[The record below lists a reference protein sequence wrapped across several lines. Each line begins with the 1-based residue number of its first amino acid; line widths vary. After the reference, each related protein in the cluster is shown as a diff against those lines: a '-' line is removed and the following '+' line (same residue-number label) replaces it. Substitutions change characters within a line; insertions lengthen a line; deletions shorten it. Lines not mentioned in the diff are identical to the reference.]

1 MAAVPDMSHLTPE
14 ERSTIEEV
22 IIRQKQEE
30 EKENEIMRRKQDEV
44 KILEERIRACSEKHK
59 KAGVELHATCHI
71 CLKTKFADGVGHICN
86 YCSIRCCARC
96 GGKVTLRSTK
106 VIWVCIL
113 CRKKQELLSKTG
125 QWITKTG
132 LAAGDNAMVRR
143 MQDMQVGGPPGLV
156 DQTQDKRP
164 KLERAHSAAEKENLP
179 LLLSSG
185 SLLRRQYSQQEQG
198 PGRRLP
204 TSDSGVDMSVSPHSR
219 SLPTPHVAPSHQAQQ
234 PPRHPDAYAEDDP
247 NLYRGEIDGLMKQQN
262 YQQRQRPIYPDQNTD
277 LAMTY
282 QPMVEAGPPRS
293 AVHPPQQHSVHQT
306 QSAHTPQSVGQGGG
320 LQPQRSFSSSEEER
334 STPECASDEPDE
346 SEKGKGYYH
355 HTGGPISMSGG
366 GRRHNGPHNGH
377 YNMAAMTIEYNGHHP
392 PREPRKE
399 ENTLVRRSFRR
410 SGDEWRADSRRFTER
425 RGKKTVRFDG
435 GTNVGGPQEDWS
447 WEADR
452 QGSQDS
458 ATKDSGI
465 DTSSTFTS
473 SEDSNRGDLPKH
485 PWQVSRDGQKIIGHM
500 VLRKQSGSGSSSS
513 ILGLKVVGG
522 KLLEDGS
529 MGAVIEKVKKGSTA
543 DIEGQLRPGD
553 EVIKW
558 NGRSLQGKSFGEV
571 YDIIAES
578 RQDPQ
583 VELVVSRNISSTAG
597 PMATGGPMTGGPM
610 AVRKTAQ
617 TQWRQKHPETISGPQ
632 HHKELYDA
640 RREKPSVLV
649 TSPGSPDFHAR
660 GHARHLRH
668 ASSNANVGGN
678 LQVKLSFDPVA
689 LRLIVTLIC
698 AAGLTPRSNG
708 QPRNPY
714 AKIFLL
720 PDKSEKS
727 KRRTKTLA
735 NTNDPKW
742 NQTFVYEGIRRVS
755 ELRKRALEI
764 TVWDYGKYDT
774 NDFLGEV
781 VLELGA
787 ARFDEEAEWH
797 PLTGHSEHRHIG
809 YYQEPDDMVITPVD
823 CHLSPPSTT
832 SRLSDSDT
840 SECDITDCDGSR
852 EQRRTADGASISS
865 IGSSSRFH
873 NMPSNYKRHYSSPPP
888 ERELCMD
895 GEHRSRRDMSP
906 QGRKRALI
914 RDQPASISGYQT
926 YRKDDIH
933 RGMMSHRS
941 HSAAPMDS
949 PSLRY
954 RGRSQSPTGHRS
966 LSPPEHRSI
975 PYSHGFV
982 PPRFSSRSATA
993 TPTGS
998 PKKRQLPLIPSAL
1011 KERAAQDLEERARF
1025 MRHRS
1030 RQVHTYR
1037 STGMGGWERHYSGLS
1052 DSDLLS
1058 IDHDPLS
1065 LPHSHAYRMHRPR
1078 RGHLSPDKDVL
1089 GDLGDSDMES
1099 VASVTSSAFS
1109 TQSERPRG
1117 SRGLIKMR
1125 TPFTRSQTVDENM
1138 LRYYSPETSEY
1149 SVSEGY
1155 MLKPEELTG
1164 SSKKRIPEIYVED
1177 CLQVDFNDRLIEK
1190 FRDRYSS
1197 PYQLEAGTRRRSRS
1211 WQDRGGRGAKSRHHL
1226 FSRGLH
1232 DVTDDLGIRNLDVSL
1247 RPRRSFLFS
1256 KARSFDY
1263 DVLHDTYADRYAG
1276 FGLGAGMLSRRAKS
1290 FEYDTISSNIFSD
1303 DSLRTARR
1311 KLKKNL
1317 AINDA
1322 GYGDKIPALGD
1333 QSKSYFDSNGDEKMP
1348 KILLDREKNYDY
1360 MLKQDHK
1367 PFYGYDSE
1375 FSCGETEIYM
1385 PRFDKQGLETTGGTV
1400 SVIKPY
1406 RPYELSEENSF
1417 SSDDQTI
1424 GFVEDPLLLGR
1435 EDPTKRKYREST
1447 GFQIDHDPSTFARDV
1462 SEKRSKGLDTDN
1474 EHIYCSID
1482 EASVDKYRGRDRSRK
1497 KIPRSS
1503 TRGIVPDFERYEGER
1518 RRRTAT
1524 IEASSRGRAKSSES
1538 YLENGGYDG
1547 YVEWDVEGYDDE
1559 GFVDRG
1565 NTDDYEQQQQE
1576 QQQQQQQ
1583 QQQRRRRRRRRM
1595 YEDYEDENV
1604 AIEMYEDDYY
1614 GGREERGDGGRGRR
1628 KRRQYAVTDGEYAT
1642 DGDYRDYR
1650 SAEEYDYEA
1659 HSGPEYGRAD
1669 AAYQENTFPR
1679 RRRRRSRREG
1689 REASSTG
1696 IYENLEA
1703 AAYRRR
1709 DEGTLLAVPTF
1720 SESKRMMLQRA
1731 ESTPILRSDEELSSS
1746 ERAERARRLLHR
1758 RKRNASCPEAREL
1771 RYYDPPRRKGGEEEE
1786 EEERRT
1792 NFILDSDED
1801 FGSMET
1807 VVCADCFRERSGG
1820 GGGAMV
1826 RGEGIGPVYKDVEQV
1841 TPRDGYSMESRYDYE
1856 NVVESRGEH
1865 YAGSYGE
1872 APPPPS
1878 RAGRGGVSEY
1888 RVRRKTS
1895 CPECREL
1902 AMSGYYELGRSG
1914 WLARKV
1920 EERRPSIESRH
1931 RYYRRR
1937 NSSCPEA
1944 RDLEL
1949 LEKREE
1955 QERHAQQAQRHPSQ
1969 QQAQQQGSKRNVAIS
1984 DTLEYYEYSMES
1996 ESQCSENCGFGPC
2009 DPRRPRN
2016 RAPHPGN
2023 ANSSLFDSQTAT
2035 SDTAKNYHPRAV
2047 DHHETSR
2054 NTKSSPRD
2062 NYDDSTV
2069 ATPSSSSSIRRHSR
2083 KKTVADDASTAAVN
2097 RQRDDGRDRRSS
2109 SMPESSEYTGQSGS
2123 YEKPSRSQPPDS
2135 EHDDRKRG
2143 QFTRSLSNTDA
2154 PQDEKVDGSLS
2165 DTAIGLNVED
2175 SSRRGRKSSPGS
2187 KSGSGSSSG
2196 GGSAVQ
2202 YQSGLGK
2209 KSNSTSQLSAT
2220 DSERLAHRGT
2230 RSFAGFLVWD
2240 HPYHRISKLN
2250 PTTQVDEVFLFLREC
2265 SVGGVFVGSGVAEAR
2280 AGLSSRKRNS
2290 TPSSIQRSEEIV
2302 PYQRFESGK
2311 QSGSVASDTAGSL
2324 NSISSSEGSSWSPSL
2339 RMSGETGQLRDFIED
2354 LGPGQVVGRQALGA
2368 RCLGEIQLSLSQ
2380 KKGFLEVE
2388 VIRAKDLKPKQG
2400 TKAIPASYVK
2410 VYLVNGKKCIAKAKT
2425 TAARKTL
2432 DPFYQQS
2439 LAFRENCRGCILQVT
2454 VWGDYGR
2461 LEGKKVFMGIAQIVL
2476 DELNLNEMV
2485 FGWYK
2490 LFGNISLVSGP
2501 PSLALSRRSSATSLE
2516 SFKI

>member
-1 MAAVPDMSHLTPE
+1 MKNGLKRNRLTCVIAEALKLYMKNIVCRPTVKNVLIPGVISPMPLPPRRNRRRHRLRVP
-14 ERSTIEEV
+14 
-22 IIRQKQEE
+22 
-30 EKENEIMRRKQDEV
+30 
-44 KILEERIRACSEKHK
+44 CSECHCPNNNPTKPRSNNPSKH
-59 KAGVELHATCHI
+59 
-71 CLKTKFADGVGHICN
+71 N
-86 YCSIRCCARC
+86 
-96 GGKVTLRSTK
+96 
-106 VIWVCIL
+106 
-113 CRKKQELLSKTG
+113 
-125 QWITKTG
+125 
-132 LAAGDNAMVRR
+132 
-143 MQDMQVGGPPGLV
+143 
-156 DQTQDKRP
+156 
-164 KLERAHSAAEKENLP
+164 
-179 LLLSSG
+179 
-185 SLLRRQYSQQEQG
+185 
-198 PGRRLP
+198 
-204 TSDSGVDMSVSPHSR
+204 
-219 SLPTPHVAPSHQAQQ
+219 PTPHPLVRSKSAVVRS
-234 PPRHPDAYAEDDP
+234 
-247 NLYRGEIDGLMKQQN
+247 LYR
-262 YQQRQRPIYPDQNTD
+262 
-277 LAMTY
+277 
-282 QPMVEAGPPRS
+282 
-293 AVHPPQQHSVHQT
+293 
-306 QSAHTPQSVGQGGG
+306 
-320 LQPQRSFSSSEEER
+320 
-334 STPECASDEPDE
+334 
-346 SEKGKGYYH
+346 
-355 HTGGPISMSGG
+355 
-366 GRRHNGPHNGH
+366 
-377 YNMAAMTIEYNGHHP
+377 
-392 PREPRKE
+392 
-399 ENTLVRRSFRR
+399 
-410 SGDEWRADSRRFTER
+410 
-425 RGKKTVRFDG
+425 
-435 GTNVGGPQEDWS
+435 
-447 WEADR
+447 
-452 QGSQDS
+452 
-458 ATKDSGI
+458 
-465 DTSSTFTS
+465 
-473 SEDSNRGDLPKH
+473 
-485 PWQVSRDGQKIIGHM
+485 
-500 VLRKQSGSGSSSS
+500 
-513 ILGLKVVGG
+513 
-522 KLLEDGS
+522 
-529 MGAVIEKVKKGSTA
+529 
-543 DIEGQLRPGD
+543 
-553 EVIKW
+553 
-558 NGRSLQGKSFGEV
+558 
-571 YDIIAES
+571 
-578 RQDPQ
+578 
-583 VELVVSRNISSTAG
+583 
-597 PMATGGPMTGGPM
+597 
-610 AVRKTAQ
+610 
-617 TQWRQKHPETISGPQ
+617 
-632 HHKELYDA
+632 
-640 RREKPSVLV
+640 
-649 TSPGSPDFHAR
+649 
-660 GHARHLRH
+660 
-668 ASSNANVGGN
+668 
-678 LQVKLSFDPVA
+678 
-689 LRLIVTLIC
+689 
-698 AAGLTPRSNG
+698 
-708 QPRNPY
+708 
-714 AKIFLL
+714 
-720 PDKSEKS
+720 
-727 KRRTKTLA
+727 
-735 NTNDPKW
+735 
-742 NQTFVYEGIRRVS
+742 
-755 ELRKRALEI
+755 
-764 TVWDYGKYDT
+764 
-774 NDFLGEV
+774 
-781 VLELGA
+781 
-787 ARFDEEAEWH
+787 
-797 PLTGHSEHRHIG
+797 
-809 YYQEPDDMVITPVD
+809 
-823 CHLSPPSTT
+823 
-832 SRLSDSDT
+832 
-840 SECDITDCDGSR
+840 
-852 EQRRTADGASISS
+852 
-865 IGSSSRFH
+865 
-873 NMPSNYKRHYSSPPP
+873 
-888 ERELCMD
+888 
-895 GEHRSRRDMSP
+895 
-906 QGRKRALI
+906 
-914 RDQPASISGYQT
+914 
-926 YRKDDIH
+926 
-933 RGMMSHRS
+933 
-941 HSAAPMDS
+941 
-949 PSLRY
+949 
-954 RGRSQSPTGHRS
+954 
-966 LSPPEHRSI
+966 
-975 PYSHGFV
+975 
-982 PPRFSSRSATA
+982 
-993 TPTGS
+993 
-998 PKKRQLPLIPSAL
+998 
-1011 KERAAQDLEERARF
+1011 
-1025 MRHRS
+1025 
-1030 RQVHTYR
+1030 
-1037 STGMGGWERHYSGLS
+1037 
-1052 DSDLLS
+1052 
-1058 IDHDPLS
+1058 
-1065 LPHSHAYRMHRPR
+1065 
-1078 RGHLSPDKDVL
+1078 
-1089 GDLGDSDMES
+1089 
-1099 VASVTSSAFS
+1099 
-1109 TQSERPRG
+1109 
-1117 SRGLIKMR
+1117 KMR

-1400 SVIKPY
+1400 PVIKPY

-1424 GFVEDPLLLGR
+1424 GFVGDPLLLGR

-1518 RRRTAT
+1518 RQRRTAT

-1576 QQQQQQQ
+1576 QQQQQQ

-1878 RAGRGGVSEY
+1878 RAGREGVSEY

-2069 ATPSSSSSIRRHSR
+2069 ATPSPSSSIRRHSR

-2154 PQDEKVDGSLS
+2154 PQDEKV
-2165 DTAIGLNVED
+2165 
-2175 SSRRGRKSSPGS
+2175 
-2187 KSGSGSSSG
+2187 
-2196 GGSAVQ
+2196 
-2202 YQSGLGK
+2202 
-2209 KSNSTSQLSAT
+2209 
-2220 DSERLAHRGT
+2220 
-2230 RSFAGFLVWD
+2230 
-2240 HPYHRISKLN
+2240 
-2250 PTTQVDEVFLFLREC
+2250 
-2265 SVGGVFVGSGVAEAR
+2265 
-2280 AGLSSRKRNS
+2280 
-2290 TPSSIQRSEEIV
+2290 
-2302 PYQRFESGK
+2302 
-2311 QSGSVASDTAGSL
+2311 
-2324 NSISSSEGSSWSPSL
+2324 
-2339 RMSGETGQLRDFIED
+2339 GE
-2354 LGPGQVVGRQALGA
+2354 
-2368 RCLGEIQLSLSQ
+2368 
-2380 KKGFLEVE
+2380 
-2388 VIRAKDLKPKQG
+2388 
-2400 TKAIPASYVK
+2400 
-2410 VYLVNGKKCIAKAKT
+2410 
-2425 TAARKTL
+2425 
-2432 DPFYQQS
+2432 
-2439 LAFRENCRGCILQVT
+2439 
-2454 VWGDYGR
+2454 
-2461 LEGKKVFMGIAQIVL
+2461 
-2476 DELNLNEMV
+2476 
-2485 FGWYK
+2485 
-2490 LFGNISLVSGP
+2490 
-2501 PSLALSRRSSATSLE
+2501 
-2516 SFKI
+2516 

>member
-96 GGKVTLRSTK
+96 GGKVTLRSNK

-125 QWITKTG
+125 QWITKGG
-132 LAAGDNAMVRR
+132 LSAGDNAMLRR
-143 MQDMQVGGPPGLV
+143 MQEMQ
-156 DQTQDKRP
+156 
-164 KLERAHSAAEKENLP
+164 
-179 LLLSSG
+179 
-185 SLLRRQYSQQEQG
+185 
-198 PGRRLP
+198 
-204 TSDSGVDMSVSPHSR
+204 
-219 SLPTPHVAPSHQAQQ
+219 
-234 PPRHPDAYAEDDP
+234 
-247 NLYRGEIDGLMKQQN
+247 
-262 YQQRQRPIYPDQNTD
+262 DQNTD

-282 QPMVEAGPPRS
+282 GQPTVEAGPPRS

-306 QSAHTPQSVGQGGG
+306 QSAHPQQPVGGQGG

-377 YNMAAMTIEYNGHHP
+377 HNMTAMTIEYNGHHP

-399 ENTLVRRSFRR
+399 ESTLVRRSFRR
-410 SGDEWRADSRRFTER
+410 SGDEWRSDSRRFTER

-485 PWQVSRDGQKIIGHM
+485 PLSWQTSRDGQKIIGHM
-500 VLRKQSGSGSSSS
+500 VLRKQPGSGSSSS

-558 NGRSLQGKSFGEV
+558 NGRSLQGRSFREV
-571 YDIIAES
+571 YDVIAES
-578 RQDPQ
+578 RQEPQ
-583 VELVVSRNISSTAG
+583 VELVVSRNLSSTSGPATMPAG
-597 PMATGGPMTGGPM
+597 PTAAAPMPP
-610 AVRKTAQ
+610 RKIAAQ
-617 TQWRQKHPETISGPQ
+617 IQWRQKHPETISGPQ
-632 HHKELYDA
+632 QPHHKGLKKCILWELYDA

-649 TSPGSPDFHAR
+649 TSPGSPDLHAQGR
-660 GHARHLRH
+660 ARHLRH
-668 ASSNANVGGN
+668 ATSGNANVGGN
-678 LQVKLSFDPVA
+678 LQVKLSFDPAA

-742 NQTFVYEGIRRVS
+742 NQTFIYDGIRWS

-774 NDFLGEV
+774 NDFLGET
-781 VLELGA
+781 VLELA
-787 ARFDEEAEWH
+787 TARLDEEPEWH
-797 PLTGHSEHRHIG
+797 PLTGHGEHRHIG
-809 YYQEPDDMVITPVD
+809 YYQEPDDTVITPVD

-840 SECDITDCDGSR
+840 SECDITDCDVSR

-865 IGSSSRFH
+865 IGSSS
-873 NMPSNYKRHYSSPPP
+873 SHYSSPPP
-888 ERELCMD
+888 ERELCVD

-906 QGRKRALI
+906 QGRKRALMI

-966 LSPPEHRSI
+966 LSPPEHRSM
-975 PYSHGFV
+975 PYSHGYV

-998 PKKRQLPLIPSAL
+998 PKKRQLPLIPAAL

-1025 MRHRS
+1025 IRHRN
-1030 RQVHTYR
+1030 RQVHTTYR
-1037 STGMGGWERHYSGLS
+1037 STGIGGWERHYSGLS

-1065 LPHSHAYRMHRPR
+1065 LPHSHAYRMPRPR

-1099 VASVTSSAFS
+1099 IASVTSSAFS

-1117 SRGLIKMR
+1117 SRGLI
-1125 TPFTRSQTVDENM
+1125 
-1138 LRYYSPETSEY
+1138 EY
-1149 SVSEGY
+1149 
-1155 MLKPEELTG
+1155 
-1164 SSKKRIPEIYVED
+1164 
-1177 CLQVDFNDRLIEK
+1177 
-1190 FRDRYSS
+1190 
-1197 PYQLEAGTRRRSRS
+1197 
-1211 WQDRGGRGAKSRHHL
+1211 
-1226 FSRGLH
+1226 
-1232 DVTDDLGIRNLDVSL
+1232 
-1247 RPRRSFLFS
+1247 
-1256 KARSFDY
+1256 
-1263 DVLHDTYADRYAG
+1263 
-1276 FGLGAGMLSRRAKS
+1276 
-1290 FEYDTISSNIFSD
+1290 
-1303 DSLRTARR
+1303 
-1311 KLKKNL
+1311 
-1317 AINDA
+1317 
-1322 GYGDKIPALGD
+1322 
-1333 QSKSYFDSNGDEKMP
+1333 
-1348 KILLDREKNYDY
+1348 
-1360 MLKQDHK
+1360 
-1367 PFYGYDSE
+1367 
-1375 FSCGETEIYM
+1375 
-1385 PRFDKQGLETTGGTV
+1385 
-1400 SVIKPY
+1400 
-1406 RPYELSEENSF
+1406 NS
-1417 SSDDQTI
+1417 
-1424 GFVEDPLLLGR
+1424 
-1435 EDPTKRKYREST
+1435 
-1447 GFQIDHDPSTFARDV
+1447 
-1462 SEKRSKGLDTDN
+1462 
-1474 EHIYCSID
+1474 
-1482 EASVDKYRGRDRSRK
+1482 
-1497 KIPRSS
+1497 
-1503 TRGIVPDFERYEGER
+1503 
-1518 RRRTAT
+1518 
-1524 IEASSRGRAKSSES
+1524 
-1538 YLENGGYDG
+1538 
-1547 YVEWDVEGYDDE
+1547 
-1559 GFVDRG
+1559 
-1565 NTDDYEQQQQE
+1565 
-1576 QQQQQQQ
+1576 
-1583 QQQRRRRRRRRM
+1583 
-1595 YEDYEDENV
+1595 
-1604 AIEMYEDDYY
+1604 
-1614 GGREERGDGGRGRR
+1614 
-1628 KRRQYAVTDGEYAT
+1628 
-1642 DGDYRDYR
+1642 
-1650 SAEEYDYEA
+1650 
-1659 HSGPEYGRAD
+1659 
-1669 AAYQENTFPR
+1669 
-1679 RRRRRSRREG
+1679 
-1689 REASSTG
+1689 
-1696 IYENLEA
+1696 
-1703 AAYRRR
+1703 
-1709 DEGTLLAVPTF
+1709 
-1720 SESKRMMLQRA
+1720 
-1731 ESTPILRSDEELSSS
+1731 
-1746 ERAERARRLLHR
+1746 
-1758 RKRNASCPEAREL
+1758 
-1771 RYYDPPRRKGGEEEE
+1771 
-1786 EEERRT
+1786 
-1792 NFILDSDED
+1792 
-1801 FGSMET
+1801 
-1807 VVCADCFRERSGG
+1807 
-1820 GGGAMV
+1820 
-1826 RGEGIGPVYKDVEQV
+1826 
-1841 TPRDGYSMESRYDYE
+1841 
-1856 NVVESRGEH
+1856 
-1865 YAGSYGE
+1865 
-1872 APPPPS
+1872 
-1878 RAGRGGVSEY
+1878 
-1888 RVRRKTS
+1888 
-1895 CPECREL
+1895 
-1902 AMSGYYELGRSG
+1902 
-1914 WLARKV
+1914 
-1920 EERRPSIESRH
+1920 
-1931 RYYRRR
+1931 
-1937 NSSCPEA
+1937 
-1944 RDLEL
+1944 
-1949 LEKREE
+1949 
-1955 QERHAQQAQRHPSQ
+1955 
-1969 QQAQQQGSKRNVAIS
+1969 
-1984 DTLEYYEYSMES
+1984 
-1996 ESQCSENCGFGPC
+1996 
-2009 DPRRPRN
+2009 
-2016 RAPHPGN
+2016 
-2023 ANSSLFDSQTAT
+2023 
-2035 SDTAKNYHPRAV
+2035 
-2047 DHHETSR
+2047 
-2054 NTKSSPRD
+2054 
-2062 NYDDSTV
+2062 
-2069 ATPSSSSSIRRHSR
+2069 
-2083 KKTVADDASTAAVN
+2083 
-2097 RQRDDGRDRRSS
+2097 
-2109 SMPESSEYTGQSGS
+2109 QSGS
-2123 YEKPSRSQPPDS
+2123 YEKPSRSQPGDN
-2135 EHDDRKRG
+2135 EHDDHKRG

-2220 DSERLAHRGT
+2220 G
-2230 RSFAGFLVWD
+2230 
-2240 HPYHRISKLN
+2240 
-2250 PTTQVDEVFLFLREC
+2250 
-2265 SVGGVFVGSGVAEAR
+2265 
-2280 AGLSSRKRNS
+2280 RKRRLGFGKKDK
-2290 TPSSIQRSEEIV
+2290 SSFTVHRSEEV
-2302 PYQRFESGK
+2302 LPE
-2311 QSGSVASDTAGSL
+2311 DTASGRSGRQP
-2324 NSISSSEGSSWSPSL
+2324 SSASSDGEGSGDGDSWSPSL
-2339 RMSGETGQLRDFIED
+2339 RMTGETGQLRDFIED

-2368 RCLGEIQLSLSQ
+2368 RCLGEIQLSLTQ
-2380 KKGFLEVE
+2380 KKGYLEVE

-2425 TAARKTL
+2425 MAARKTL

-2490 LFGNISLVSGP
+2490 LFGNISL
-2501 PSLALSRRSSATSLE
+2501 
-2516 SFKI
+2516 

>member
-22 IIRQKQEE
+22 MIRQKQEE

-96 GGKVTLRSTK
+96 GGKVTLRSNK

-125 QWITKTG
+125 QWMTKTG
-132 LAAGDNAMVRR
+132 LATGDNAMLRR

-179 LLLSSG
+179 LLLRSG

-198 PGRRLP
+198 PGRRLS
-204 TSDSGVDMSVSPHSR
+204 TSDSGVDMSVSPHAR
-219 SLPTPHVAPSHQAQQ
+219 SLPTPHVAPSHQIQQ
-234 PPRHPDAYAEDDP
+234 APRHPDAYAEDDP
-247 NLYRGEIDGLMKQQN
+247 SLYRGEIDGLMKQLN
-262 YQQRQRPIYPDQNTD
+262 YQRQRPIYSDQNTD

-282 QPMVEAGPPRS
+282 GQPTVEAGPPRS

-306 QSAHTPQSVGQGGG
+306 QSAHPPQPVGGQGG

-355 HTGGPISMSGG
+355 HTGGPMSMSGS

-377 YNMAAMTIEYNGHHP
+377 HNTSAMTIEYNGHHP

-399 ENTLVRRSFRR
+399 ESTLVRRSFRR

-485 PWQVSRDGQKIIGHM
+485 PLSWQMSRDGQKIIGHM
-500 VLRKQSGSGSSSS
+500 VLRKQHGSGSSSS

-529 MGAVIEKVKKGSTA
+529 MGAVIEKVKEGSTA

-558 NGRSLQGKSFGEV
+558 NGRSLQGKSFQEV

-578 RQDPQ
+578 RQEPQ
-583 VELVVSRNISSTAG
+583 VELIVSRNLSTASG
-597 PMATGGPMTGGPM
+597 PVTMPAGPTPTTPM
-610 AVRKTAQ
+610 STRRTVAQ
-617 TQWRQKHPETISGPQ
+617 TQWRQKHPESMSGPQ
-632 HHKELYDA
+632 QPHHKDYMIFRIPGLKKCILWELYDA

-649 TSPGSPDFHAR
+649 TSPGSPDLHAQGR
-660 GHARHLRH
+660 ARHLRH
-668 ASSNANVGGN
+668 PSGNANVGGN
-678 LQVKLSFDPVA
+678 LQLKLSFDPMA

-735 NTNDPKW
+735 NTNDPRW
-742 NQTFVYEGIRRVS
+742 NQTFVYEGIRGP

-774 NDFLGEV
+774 NDFLGEA
-781 VLELGA
+781 VLELA
-787 ARFDEEAEWH
+787 TARLDEEPEWL
-797 PLTGHSEHRHIG
+797 PLIGHGEHRYIG
-809 YYQEPDDMVITPVD
+809 FYQEPDDMVITPVD

-840 SECDITDCDGSR
+840 SECDITDCDVSR

-888 ERELCMD
+888 ERELCLD

-906 QGRKRALI
+906 QGRKRAALMI
-914 RDQPASISGYQT
+914 RDQPASISGYQP
-926 YRKDDIH
+926 YRKEDIH

-966 LSPPEHRSI
+966 LSPPEHRSM
-975 PYSHGFV
+975 PYSHGYV
-982 PPRFSSRSATA
+982 PPRFGSRSATA

-998 PKKRQLPLIPSAL
+998 PKKRQLPLIPAAL
-1011 KERAAQDLEERARF
+1011 KERAAQDLEDRARF

-1030 RQVHTYR
+1030 KQVHTTYR
-1037 STGMGGWERHYSGLS
+1037 GTGIGWERHYSGLS
-1052 DSDLLS
+1052 DSDLPS

-1065 LPHSHAYRMHRPR
+1065 LPHSHGYRMHRPR

-1089 GDLGDSDMES
+1089 GDLGDSDIES
-1099 VASVTSSAFS
+1099 IASVTSSAFS

-1117 SRGLIKMR
+1117 SRGLIPTVKNVLIPGVISPMPLPPRRNRRRHRLRVPCSECHCPNNNPTKPRSNNPSKHNPTPHPLVRSKSAVVRSLYRKMR

-1164 SSKKRIPEIYVED
+1164 SSKNRIPEIYVED

-1197 PYQLEAGTRRRSRS
+1197 PYLLDTGMRRRSRS
-1211 WQDRGGRGAKSRHHL
+1211 WQERATARSTKPRQHHHL

-1232 DVTDDLGIRNLDVSL
+1232 DLTDDLGIRNLDISI

-1263 DVLHDTYADRYAG
+1263 DVLHDTYADRYS
-1276 FGLGAGMLSRRAKS
+1276 FGLGAGLLSRRAKS
-1290 FEYDTISSNIFSD
+1290 FEYDNISSNIFSD

-1311 KLKKNL
+1311 KLKRNL

-1333 QSKSYFDSNGDEKMP
+1333 QSKSYFDSNGDDKVP
-1348 KILLDREKNYDY
+1348 KSVLNRDKNYDY
-1360 MLKQDHK
+1360 LLKQDHK

-1385 PRFDKQGLETTGGTV
+1385 PRQNIDPNLARKTYRSHELTGE
-1400 SVIKPY
+1400 Y
-1406 RPYELSEENSF
+1406 SF
-1417 SSDDQTI
+1417 SSDDQI
-1424 GFVEDPLLLGR
+1424 GLRNVLGR
-1435 EDPTKRKYREST
+1435 EDPAKRKYMDSSFHE
-1447 GFQIDHDPSTFARDV
+1447 HDSAFGRDM
-1462 SEKRSKGLDTDN
+1462 SEKRTKNLDSDICDSTND
-1474 EHIYCSID
+1474 HIYCSID
-1482 EASVDKYRGRDRSRK
+1482 EALASADGYGRERDLTCSP
-1497 KIPRSS
+1497 IHA
-1503 TRGIVPDFERYEGER
+1503 DMERYDNQR
-1518 RRRTAT
+1518 PSSRSRRRT
-1524 IEASSRGRAKSSES
+1524 KSNES
-1538 YLENGGYDG
+1538 YLENGYDG
-1547 YVEWDVEGYDDE
+1547 YDWDVDYDE

-1565 NTDDYEQQQQE
+1565 KMEDYD
-1576 QQQQQQQ
+1576 
-1583 QQQRRRRRRRRM
+1583 QRL
-1595 YEDYEDENV
+1595 YDYEDENLQ
-1604 AIEMYEDDYY
+1604 ASRTDAPMYEDEYY
-1614 GGREERGDGGRGRR
+1614 DRREDTRGSGR
-1628 KRRQYAVTDGEYAT
+1628 KRRTSRYADEYF
-1642 DGDYRDYR
+1642 DDYRDYR
-1650 SAEEYDYEA
+1650 SAEEYDYQA
-1659 HSGPEYGRAD
+1659 HSGPVYRD
-1669 AAYQENTFPR
+1669 YQDNTVPR
-1679 RRRRRSRREG
+1679 RRRRRSRRES
-1689 REASSTG
+1689 RETSIG
-1696 IYENLEA
+1696 VYENLQP
-1703 AAYRRR
+1703 YR
-1709 DEGTLLAVPTF
+1709 DTVCSGKDSLTVPSFT
-1720 SESKRMMLQRA
+1720 ESKRMMLQRA
-1731 ESTPILRSDEELSSS
+1731 ESSPVLRSDEELSSA
-1746 ERAERARRLLHR
+1746 ERAERARRLYR
-1758 RKRNASCPEAREL
+1758 RRRNSSCPEAREI
-1771 RYYDPPRRKGGEEEE
+1771 RYYDTPRRKD
-1786 EEERRT
+1786 EERST
-1792 NFILDSDED
+1792 NFILDSDEE

-1807 VVCADCFRERSGG
+1807 VVCADCFRQKGDTGMVSDGRAGGYYDEGRERDSCY
-1820 GGGAMV
+1820 V
-1826 RGEGIGPVYKDVEQV
+1826 D
-1841 TPRDGYSMESRYDYE
+1841 SRYDYE
-1856 NVVESRGEH
+1856 DTRTRDYPETCELARSGSLRSQYRG
-1865 YAGSYGE
+1865 
-1872 APPPPS
+1872 
-1878 RAGRGGVSEY
+1878 
-1888 RVRRKTS
+1888 RRKSS

-1902 AMSGYYELGRSG
+1902 AMSSELGRSG
-1914 WLARKV
+1914 SISRKT
-1920 EERRPSIESRH
+1920 EDRRPSIESRH
-1931 RYYRRR
+1931 TRYRRR

-1949 LEKREE
+1949 LEKR
-1955 QERHAQQAQRHPSQ
+1955 QQQQRSQ
-1969 QQAQQQGSKRNVAIS
+1969 QQAQQQPSQQQQQGSKRNVAIS

-2047 DHHETSR
+2047 DHHDTSR
-2054 NTKSSPRD
+2054 NTKTSTRD
-2062 NYDDSTV
+2062 NLDESNTV
-2069 ATPSSSSSIRRHSR
+2069 APSSTPLTSSIRRRSR
-2083 KKTVADDASTAAVN
+2083 KKSAHDTAAE
-2097 RQRDDGRDRRSS
+2097 QRDDDPRDRRSS
-2109 SMPESSEYTGQSGS
+2109 SMPESSEYSGQSSS
-2123 YEKPSRSQPPDS
+2123 YEKTSRSQAADN
-2135 EHDDRKRG
+2135 EHDEHAKRG

-2220 DSERLAHRGT
+2220 ECGI
-2230 RSFAGFLVWD
+2230 GGIFL
-2240 HPYHRISKLN
+2240 
-2250 PTTQVDEVFLFLREC
+2250 
-2265 SVGGVFVGSGVAEAR
+2265 GSGSSEAR
-2280 AGLSSRKRNS
+2280 VGLSSRKRNS

-2339 RMSGETGQLRDFIED
+2339 RMTGETGQLRDFIED

-2368 RCLGEIQLSLSQ
+2368 RCLGGIQLSLTQ
-2380 KKGFLEVE
+2380 KKGYLEVE

-2400 TKAIPASYVK
+2400 SKAIPASYVK

-2425 TAARKTL
+2425 DAARKTL

-2439 LAFRENCRGCILQVT
+2439 LSFRENCRGCILQVT

-2490 LFGNISLVSGP
+2490 LFGNISL
-2501 PSLALSRRSSATSLE
+2501 
-2516 SFKI
+2516 

>member
-632 HHKELYDA
+632 HHKDYMIFRIPGLKKCILWELYDA

-2220 DSERLAHRGT
+2220 GGT
-2230 RSFAGFLVWD
+2230 CVG
-2240 HPYHRISKLN
+2240 
-2250 PTTQVDEVFLFLREC
+2250 DE
-2265 SVGGVFVGSGVAEAR
+2265 G
-2280 AGLSSRKRNS
+2280 RKRRLGFGKKGK
-2290 TPSSIQRSEEIV
+2290 SSFTVHRSEEV
-2302 PYQRFESGK
+2302 LPE
-2311 QSGSVASDTAGSL
+2311 DTASGRSGRQP
-2324 NSISSSEGSSWSPSL
+2324 SSASSDGEGSGDGDSWSPSL

-2490 LFGNISLVSGP
+2490 LFGNISL
-2501 PSLALSRRSSATSLE
+2501 
-2516 SFKI
+2516 

>member
-346 SEKGKGYYH
+346 SE
-355 HTGGPISMSGG
+355 
-366 GRRHNGPHNGH
+366 
-377 YNMAAMTIEYNGHHP
+377 
-392 PREPRKE
+392 
-399 ENTLVRRSFRR
+399 
-410 SGDEWRADSRRFTER
+410 
-425 RGKKTVRFDG
+425 
-435 GTNVGGPQEDWS
+435 
-447 WEADR
+447 
-452 QGSQDS
+452 
-458 ATKDSGI
+458 
-465 DTSSTFTS
+465 
-473 SEDSNRGDLPKH
+473 
-485 PWQVSRDGQKIIGHM
+485 
-500 VLRKQSGSGSSSS
+500 
-513 ILGLKVVGG
+513 
-522 KLLEDGS
+522 
-529 MGAVIEKVKKGSTA
+529 
-543 DIEGQLRPGD
+543 
-553 EVIKW
+553 
-558 NGRSLQGKSFGEV
+558 
-571 YDIIAES
+571 
-578 RQDPQ
+578 
-583 VELVVSRNISSTAG
+583 
-597 PMATGGPMTGGPM
+597 
-610 AVRKTAQ
+610 
-617 TQWRQKHPETISGPQ
+617 
-632 HHKELYDA
+632 KELYDA

>member
-185 SLLRRQYSQQEQG
+185 SLLRRQYSQQEQ
-198 PGRRLP
+198 
-204 TSDSGVDMSVSPHSR
+204 
-219 SLPTPHVAPSHQAQQ
+219 
-234 PPRHPDAYAEDDP
+234 
-247 NLYRGEIDGLMKQQN
+247 
-262 YQQRQRPIYPDQNTD
+262 DQNTD

-632 HHKELYDA
+632 HHKDYMIFRIPGLKKCILWELYDA

>member
-143 MQDMQVGGPPGLV
+143 MQDMQ
-156 DQTQDKRP
+156 
-164 KLERAHSAAEKENLP
+164 
-179 LLLSSG
+179 
-185 SLLRRQYSQQEQG
+185 
-198 PGRRLP
+198 
-204 TSDSGVDMSVSPHSR
+204 
-219 SLPTPHVAPSHQAQQ
+219 
-234 PPRHPDAYAEDDP
+234 
-247 NLYRGEIDGLMKQQN
+247 
-262 YQQRQRPIYPDQNTD
+262 DQNTD

-346 SEKGKGYYH
+346 SEKGDK
-355 HTGGPISMSGG
+355 PPSMVVTS
-366 GRRHNGPHNGH
+366 RSS
-377 YNMAAMTIEYNGHHP
+377 
-392 PREPRKE
+392 REKP
-399 ENTLVRRSFRR
+399 
-410 SGDEWRADSRRFTER
+410 GDRM
-425 RGKKTVRFDG
+425 
-435 GTNVGGPQEDWS
+435 N
-447 WEADR
+447 R
-452 QGSQDS
+452 QFL
-458 ATKDSGI
+458 A
-465 DTSSTFTS
+465 
-473 SEDSNRGDLPKH
+473 H

-632 HHKELYDA
+632 HHKDYMIFRIPGLKKCILWELYDA

>member
-632 HHKELYDA
+632 HHKDYMIFRIPGLKKCILWELYDA

-2220 DSERLAHRGT
+2220 G
-2230 RSFAGFLVWD
+2230 
-2240 HPYHRISKLN
+2240 
-2250 PTTQVDEVFLFLREC
+2250 
-2265 SVGGVFVGSGVAEAR
+2265 
-2280 AGLSSRKRNS
+2280 RKRRLGFGKKGK
-2290 TPSSIQRSEEIV
+2290 SSFTVHRSEEV
-2302 PYQRFESGK
+2302 LPE
-2311 QSGSVASDTAGSL
+2311 DTASGRSGRQP
-2324 NSISSSEGSSWSPSL
+2324 SSASSDGEGSGDGDSWSPSL

>member
-96 GGKVTLRSTK
+96 GGKVTLRSNK

-125 QWITKTG
+125 QWMTKAG
-132 LAAGDNAMVRR
+132 LSAGENAMMLRG
-143 MQDMQVGGPPGLV
+143 MQDM
-156 DQTQDKRP
+156 
-164 KLERAHSAAEKENLP
+164 
-179 LLLSSG
+179 
-185 SLLRRQYSQQEQG
+185 QG
-198 PGRRLP
+198 PGRRLS
-204 TSDSGVDMSVSPHSR
+204 TSDSGVDMSVPPHWR
-219 SLPTPHVAPSHQAQQ
+219 NLPTPHVAAAHHQTQQ

-247 NLYRGEIDGLMKQQN
+247 NLYRGEIDDLMKQQN
-262 YQQRQRPIYPDQNTD
+262 YQRQRPIYPDQNTD

-282 QPMVEAGPPRS
+282 GQPTVEAGPPRS
-293 AVHPPQQHSVHQT
+293 VVGHPPQQHAAHQT
-306 QSAHTPQSVGQGGG
+306 QSAHPQQPVGGQGG
-320 LQPQRSFSSSEEER
+320 LQQQRSFSSSEEDR

-346 SEKGKGYYH
+346 CEKGKGYYH
-355 HTGGPISMSGG
+355 HTGGPTSMSGG
-366 GRRHNGPHNGH
+366 GRRQNGPQNGH
-377 YNMAAMTIEYNGHHP
+377 HNTAAMTIEYNGHHP

-399 ENTLVRRSFRR
+399 ESTLVRRSFRR
-410 SGDEWRADSRRFTER
+410 SADEWRADSRRFTER

-485 PWQVSRDGQKIIGHM
+485 PLSWQVSRDGQKIIGHM
-500 VLRKQSGSGSSSS
+500 VLRKQTGTGSSSS

-558 NGRSLQGKSFGEV
+558 NGRSLQGKAFREV

-578 RQDPQ
+578 RQDSE
-583 VELVVSRNISSTAG
+583 VELLVSRNLSPTTGPATMPAG
-597 PMATGGPMTGGPM
+597 PTPTMPIPSRRMA
-610 AVRKTAQ
+610 AQ

-632 HHKELYDA
+632 QPHHKELYDA

-649 TSPGSPDFHAR
+649 TSPGSPDLHAQGR
-660 GHARHLRH
+660 ARHLRH
-668 ASSNANVGGN
+668 TSGNANVGGSI
-678 LQVKLSFDPVA
+678 QVKLSFDPMA
-689 LRLIVTLIC
+689 LRLIVMLIC
-698 AAGLTPRSNG
+698 ASELTPRSNG

-727 KRRTKTLA
+727 KKRTKTLA
-735 NTNDPKW
+735 NTNDPRW
-742 NQTFVYEGIRRVS
+742 NETFVYHGIRRS
-755 ELRKRALEI
+755 ELRQRALEI
-764 TVWDYGKYDT
+764 TVWDYGEYDT

-781 VLELGA
+781 VLELA
-787 ARFDEEAEWH
+787 TTRLDDEPEWH
-797 PLTGHSEHRHIG
+797 QLTGHGEYHHIG
-809 YYQEPDDMVITPVD
+809 
-823 CHLSPPSTT
+823 
-832 SRLSDSDT
+832 
-840 SECDITDCDGSR
+840 
-852 EQRRTADGASISS
+852 
-865 IGSSSRFH
+865 
-873 NMPSNYKRHYSSPPP
+873 HYSSPPP
-888 ERELCMD
+888 ERELCVD

-906 QGRKRALI
+906 QGRKRAALMI

-933 RGMMSHRS
+933 GMMGHRS

-966 LSPPEHRSI
+966 LSPPEHRSM
-975 PYSHGFV
+975 PYSSHGYV

-998 PKKRQLPLIPSAL
+998 PKKRQLPLIPMAL
-1011 KERAAQDLEERARF
+1011 KERAVQDLEERARF
-1025 MRHRS
+1025 MRHRT
-1030 RQVHTYR
+1030 RQVHTTYR

-1052 DSDLLS
+1052 DSDLPS
-1058 IDHDPLS
+1058 IDQDPLS
-1065 LPHSHAYRMHRPR
+1065 LPHTYRMHRPR

-1099 VASVTSSAFS
+1099 IASVTSSAFS
-1109 TQSERPRG
+1109 TQSERPRA
-1117 SRGLIKMR
+1117 SRGLIPTVKNVLIPGVISPMPLPPRRNRRRHRLRVPCSECHCPNNNPTKPRSNNPSKHNPTPHPLVRSKSAVVRSLYRKMR

-1155 MLKPEELTG
+1155 ILKPEELTG

-1190 FRDRYSS
+1190 FRDRYTS
-1197 PYQLEAGTRRRSRS
+1197 PYMMDPLTRRRSRS
-1211 WQDRGGRGAKSRHHL
+1211 WQDRAGRTAKSRHHL

-1232 DVTDDLGIRNLDVSL
+1232 DVTDDHGIIRNLDVSL
-1247 RPRRSFLFS
+1247 RPRRSFLYT

-1263 DVLHDTYADRYAG
+1263 DVLHDHYADR
-1276 FGLGAGMLSRRAKS
+1276 FGIGVGAGTLSRRAKS

-1311 KLKKNL
+1311 KLKKNM

-1333 QSKSYFDSNGDEKMP
+1333 QSKSYFDSNGDDKMP

-1360 MLKQDHK
+1360 MIKQDHK

-1385 PRFDKQGLETTGGTV
+1385 PRFDKRNIDTLDLAGKGYH
-1400 SVIKPY
+1400 S
-1406 RPYELSEENSF
+1406 YELSEENSF
-1417 SSDDQTI
+1417 SSDDQV
-1424 GFVEDPLLLGR
+1424 GLRNVLGR
-1435 EDPTKRKYREST
+1435 EDPTKRKYR
-1447 GFQIDHDPSTFARDV
+1447 DSTFQEHDSLFGRDM
-1462 SEKRSKGLDTDN
+1462 SEKRTKNLDSDICNATN
-1474 EHIYCSID
+1474 EHIYCSIE
-1482 EASVDKYRGRDRSRK
+1482 EALSAEAYARDRGAVSDLEQYDNQR
-1497 KIPRSS
+1497 IAAGRS
-1503 TRGIVPDFERYEGER
+1503 
-1518 RRRTAT
+1518 RRRT
-1524 IEASSRGRAKSSES
+1524 KSSDS
-1538 YLENGGYDG
+1538 YLENGYGDGYD
-1547 YVEWDVEGYDDE
+1547 WDVEYDE

-1565 NTDDYEQQQQE
+1565 RMDDYD
-1576 QQQQQQQ
+1576 
-1583 QQQRRRRRRRRM
+1583 QRV
-1595 YEDYEDENV
+1595 YDYEDRNV
-1604 AIEMYEDDYY
+1604 PRADARMYVDDGYDY
-1614 GGREERGDGGRGRR
+1614 DRREGTGRSSRR
-1628 KRRQYAVTDGEYAT
+1628 KKRSSQYVDTDYIS
-1642 DGDYRDYR
+1642 DGYRDYR
-1650 SAEEYDYEA
+1650 SAEEYDYQT
-1659 HSGPEYGRAD
+1659 HSGPECGRAD
-1669 AAYQENTFPR
+1669 VYLDNTIPR
-1679 RRRRRSRREG
+1679 RRRRRSSRRG
-1689 REASSTG
+1689 SRDVGTVV
-1696 IYENLEA
+1696 YENVPP
-1703 AAYRRR
+1703 YR
-1709 DEGTLLAVPTF
+1709 DTLSTARNTLTVPTF
-1720 SESKRMMLQRA
+1720 SESKRLMLQRA

-1746 ERAERARRLLHR
+1746 DRAERAKRLSR
-1758 RKRNASCPEAREL
+1758 RKRNSSCPEAREL
-1771 RYYDPPRRKGGEEEE
+1771 RYYDPTRRKD
-1786 EEERRT
+1786 EERST

-1807 VVCADCFRERSGG
+1807 VVCADCFRQKNAAMVSEGSRPVYYETEQIREGYAEPRYEYEDAQARDYPEPCELVRSGSLRSSQ
-1820 GGGAMV
+1820 AY
-1826 RGEGIGPVYKDVEQV
+1826 RG
-1841 TPRDGYSMESRYDYE
+1841 
-1856 NVVESRGEH
+1856 
-1865 YAGSYGE
+1865 
-1872 APPPPS
+1872 
-1878 RAGRGGVSEY
+1878 
-1888 RVRRKTS
+1888 RRKSS

-1902 AMSGYYELGRSG
+1902 AMSSELGRSG
-1914 WLARKV
+1914 SFSRKSD
-1920 EERRPSIESRH
+1920 ERRPSLESKYR
-1931 RYYRRR
+1931 YRRR

-1949 LEKREE
+1949 LEKR
-1955 QERHAQQAQRHPSQ
+1955 QQQQRQQQAQQHPSQ
-1969 QQAQQQGSKRNVAIS
+1969 QQQQGSKRNVAIS

-2054 NTKSSPRD
+2054 NTKTSPRGYAD
-2062 NYDDSTV
+2062 ETAV
-2069 ATPSSSSSIRRHSR
+2069 ATTSPTSSTRRRSR
-2083 KKTVADDASTAAVN
+2083 KKTAAVDEPRDDDA
-2097 RQRDDGRDRRSS
+2097 RDRRSS
-2109 SMPESSEYTGQSGS
+2109 SMPESSEYTGQSSS
-2123 YEKPSRSQPPDS
+2123 YEKTSRSQPGDN
-2135 EHDDRKRG
+2135 EHDDHKRG

-2154 PQDEKVDGSLS
+2154 PQDDKVDGSLS

-2175 SSRRGRKSSPGS
+2175 SARRGRKSSPGS

-2209 KSNSTSQLSAT
+2209 KSSSTSQLSAT
-2220 DSERLAHRGT
+2220 G
-2230 RSFAGFLVWD
+2230 
-2240 HPYHRISKLN
+2240 
-2250 PTTQVDEVFLFLREC
+2250 
-2265 SVGGVFVGSGVAEAR
+2265 
-2280 AGLSSRKRNS
+2280 RKRRLVFGKKGKS
-2290 TPSSIQRSEEIV
+2290 TFTVHRSEEV
-2302 PYQRFESGK
+2302 LPE
-2311 QSGSVASDTAGSL
+2311 DTASGRSGRQP
-2324 NSISSSEGSSWSPSL
+2324 SSASSDGEGSGDGDSWSPSL
-2339 RMSGETGQLRDFIED
+2339 RMTGETGQLRDFIED

-2368 RCLGEIQLSLSQ
+2368 RCLGEIQLSLTQ
-2380 KKGFLEVE
+2380 KKGYLEVE

-2400 TKAIPASYVK
+2400 TKAIPAPYVK

-2425 TAARKTL
+2425 AAAGRKTL

-2454 VWGDYGR
+2454 VWGDCGR
-2461 LEGKKVFMGIAQIVL
+2461 LERKKAFMGIAQIVL
-2476 DELNLNEMV
+2476 DELNLNELV

-2490 LFGNISLVSGP
+2490 LFDNISL
-2501 PSLALSRRSSATSLE
+2501 
-2516 SFKI
+2516 

>member
-632 HHKELYDA
+632 HHKDYMIFRIPGLKKCILWELYDA

-2220 DSERLAHRGT
+2220 G
-2230 RSFAGFLVWD
+2230 
-2240 HPYHRISKLN
+2240 
-2250 PTTQVDEVFLFLREC
+2250 
-2265 SVGGVFVGSGVAEAR
+2265 
-2280 AGLSSRKRNS
+2280 RKRRLGFGKKGK
-2290 TPSSIQRSEEIV
+2290 SSFTVHRSEEV
-2302 PYQRFESGK
+2302 LPE
-2311 QSGSVASDTAGSL
+2311 DTASGRSGRQP
-2324 NSISSSEGSSWSPSL
+2324 SSASSDGEGSGDGDSWSPSL

-2490 LFGNISLVSGP
+2490 LFGNISL
-2501 PSLALSRRSSATSLE
+2501 
-2516 SFKI
+2516 

>member
-96 GGKVTLRSTK
+96 GGKVTLRSNK

-125 QWITKTG
+125 QWMTKAG
-132 LAAGDNAMVRR
+132 LSAGENAMMLRG

-164 KLERAHSAAEKENLP
+164 KLERARSAAEKENLP
-179 LLLSSG
+179 LLLRSG

-198 PGRRLP
+198 PGRRLS
-204 TSDSGVDMSVSPHSR
+204 TSDSGVDMSVPPHWR
-219 SLPTPHVAPSHQAQQ
+219 NLPTPHVAAAYHQTQQ

-262 YQQRQRPIYPDQNTD
+262 YQRQRPIYPDQNTD

-282 QPMVEAGPPRS
+282 GQPTVEAGPPRS
-293 AVHPPQQHSVHQT
+293 VVHPPQQHSVHQT
-306 QSAHTPQSVGQGGG
+306 QSAHPQQPVAGQGG
-320 LQPQRSFSSSEEER
+320 LQQQRSFSSSEEDR

-346 SEKGKGYYH
+346 CEKGKGYYH
-355 HTGGPISMSGG
+355 HTGGPTSMSGG
-366 GRRHNGPHNGH
+366 GRRQNGPQNGH
-377 YNMAAMTIEYNGHHP
+377 HNTAAMTIEYNGHHP

-399 ENTLVRRSFRR
+399 ESTLVRRSFRR
-410 SGDEWRADSRRFTER
+410 SADEWRADSRRFTER

-485 PWQVSRDGQKIIGHM
+485 PLSWQVSRDGQKIIGHM
-500 VLRKQSGSGSSSS
+500 VLRKQTGTGSSSS

-558 NGRSLQGKSFGEV
+558 NGRSLQGKAFREV

-578 RQDPQ
+578 RQDSE
-583 VELVVSRNISSTAG
+583 VELLVSRNLSPTTGPATMPAG
-597 PMATGGPMTGGPM
+597 PTPTTPM
-610 AVRKTAQ
+610 ASRRIAAQ

-632 HHKELYDA
+632 QPHHKGLKKCILWELYDA

-649 TSPGSPDFHAR
+649 TSPGSPDLHAQGR
-660 GHARHLRH
+660 ARHLRH
-668 ASSNANVGGN
+668 TSGNANVGGS
-678 LQVKLSFDPVA
+678 LQVKLSFDPMA
-689 LRLIVTLIC
+689 LRLIVMLIC
-698 AAGLTPRSNG
+698 ATELTPRSNG

-727 KRRTKTLA
+727 KKRTKTLA
-735 NTNDPKW
+735 NTNDPRW
-742 NQTFVYEGIRRVS
+742 NETFVYHGIRRS
-755 ELRKRALEI
+755 ELRQRALEI
-764 TVWDYGKYDT
+764 TVWDYGEYDT

-781 VLELGA
+781 VLELA
-787 ARFDEEAEWH
+787 TTCLDDEPEWH
-797 PLTGHSEHRHIG
+797 QLTGHGEYHHIG

-823 CHLSPPSTT
+823 CHLSPPPTT

-840 SECDITDCDGSR
+840 SECDITDCDVSR

-865 IGSSSRFH
+865 IGSSS
-873 NMPSNYKRHYSSPPP
+873 SHYSSPPP
-888 ERELCMD
+888 ERELCVD

-906 QGRKRALI
+906 QGRKRAALMI

-933 RGMMSHRS
+933 GMMGHRS

-966 LSPPEHRSI
+966 LSPPEHRSM
-975 PYSHGFV
+975 PYSHGYV

-998 PKKRQLPLIPSAL
+998 PKKRQLPLIPMAL
-1011 KERAAQDLEERARF
+1011 KERAVQDLEERARF
-1025 MRHRS
+1025 MRHRT
-1030 RQVHTYR
+1030 RQVHSTYT
-1037 STGMGGWERHYSGLS
+1037 SSGMGGWERHYSGLS
-1052 DSDLLS
+1052 DSDLPS
-1058 IDHDPLS
+1058 IDQDPLS
-1065 LPHSHAYRMHRPR
+1065 LPHTYRMHRPR

-1099 VASVTSSAFS
+1099 IASVTSSAFS
-1109 TQSERPRG
+1109 TQSERPRA
-1117 SRGLIKMR
+1117 SRGLIPTVKNVLIPGVISPMPLPPRRNRRRHRLRVPCSECHCPNNNPTKPRSNNPSKHNPTPHPLVRSKSAVVRSLYRKMR

-1155 MLKPEELTG
+1155 ILKPEELTG

-1190 FRDRYSS
+1190 FRDRYTS
-1197 PYQLEAGTRRRSRS
+1197 PYMLDPLTRRRSRS
-1211 WQDRGGRGAKSRHHL
+1211 WQDRAGRTAKSRHHL

-1232 DVTDDLGIRNLDVSL
+1232 DVTDDHGIIRNLDVSL
-1247 RPRRSFLFS
+1247 RPRRSFLYT

-1263 DVLHDTYADRYAG
+1263 DVLHDHYADRFGIGVRAG
-1276 FGLGAGMLSRRAKS
+1276 TLSRRAKS

-1311 KLKKNL
+1311 KLKKNM

-1333 QSKSYFDSNGDEKMP
+1333 QSKSYFDSNGDDKVP

-1360 MLKQDHK
+1360 MIKQDHK

-1385 PRFDKQGLETTGGTV
+1385 PRFDKRNIDTLDLASKGYH
-1400 SVIKPY
+1400 S
-1406 RPYELSEENSF
+1406 YELSEENSF
-1417 SSDDQTI
+1417 SSDDQV
-1424 GFVEDPLLLGR
+1424 GLRNVLGR
-1435 EDPTKRKYREST
+1435 EDPTKRKYRDST
-1447 GFQIDHDPSTFARDV
+1447 FQEHDSLFARDI
-1462 SEKRSKGLDTDN
+1462 SEKRTKNLDSDICEATN

-1482 EASVDKYRGRDRSRK
+1482 EALSAEAYARDRGAVSDLEQYDNQR
-1497 KIPRSS
+1497 IAGRS
-1503 TRGIVPDFERYEGER
+1503 
-1518 RRRTAT
+1518 RRRT
-1524 IEASSRGRAKSSES
+1524 KSSDS
-1538 YLENGGYDG
+1538 YLENGYDDGYDWN
-1547 YVEWDVEGYDDE
+1547 VEYDE

-1565 NTDDYEQQQQE
+1565 RMDDYDERVYDYE
-1576 QQQQQQQ
+1576 D
-1583 QQQRRRRRRRRM
+1583 RNVPRADARM
-1595 YEDYEDENV
+1595 YEDYYDRRES
-1604 AIEMYEDDYY
+1604 A
-1614 GGREERGDGGRGRR
+1614 GRSGRR
-1628 KRRQYAVTDGEYAT
+1628 KKRSSQYVESEYISDG
-1642 DGDYRDYR
+1642 YRDYR
-1650 SAEEYDYEA
+1650 SAEEYDYQT
-1659 HSGPEYGRAD
+1659 HSGPECGRAD
-1669 AAYQENTFPR
+1669 VYLDNTIPR
-1679 RRRRRSRREG
+1679 RRRRRSSRRG
-1689 REASSTG
+1689 SRDVGTAV
-1696 IYENLEA
+1696 YENLPP
-1703 AAYRRR
+1703 YR
-1709 DEGTLLAVPTF
+1709 DTLTSVRNTLTVPTF
-1720 SESKRMMLQRA
+1720 SESKRLMLHRA

-1746 ERAERARRLLHR
+1746 DRAERAKRLSR
-1758 RKRNASCPEAREL
+1758 RKRNSSCPEAREL
-1771 RYYDPPRRKGGEEEE
+1771 RYYDPTRRKD
-1786 EEERRT
+1786 EERST

-1807 VVCADCFRERSGG
+1807 VVCADCFRQKNAAMVSEGSSRPVYYGTEQIREGYAEPRYEYEDAQARDYPEPCELVRSGSLRSSQ
-1820 GGGAMV
+1820 AY
-1826 RGEGIGPVYKDVEQV
+1826 RG
-1841 TPRDGYSMESRYDYE
+1841 
-1856 NVVESRGEH
+1856 
-1865 YAGSYGE
+1865 
-1872 APPPPS
+1872 
-1878 RAGRGGVSEY
+1878 
-1888 RVRRKTS
+1888 RRKSS

-1902 AMSGYYELGRSG
+1902 AMSSELGRSG
-1914 WLARKV
+1914 SFSRKSD
-1920 EERRPSIESRH
+1920 ERRPSLESKYR
-1931 RYYRRR
+1931 YRRR

-1949 LEKREE
+1949 LEKR
-1955 QERHAQQAQRHPSQ
+1955 QQQQRQQQAQQHPSQ
-1969 QQAQQQGSKRNVAIS
+1969 QQQQGSKRNVAIS

-2054 NTKSSPRD
+2054 NTKTSPRGYAD
-2062 NYDDSTV
+2062 ETAV
-2069 ATPSSSSSIRRHSR
+2069 ATTSPTSSTRRRSR
-2083 KKTVADDASTAAVN
+2083 KKTAAVDEPRDDDA
-2097 RQRDDGRDRRSS
+2097 RDRRSS
-2109 SMPESSEYTGQSGS
+2109 SMPESSEYTGQSSS
-2123 YEKPSRSQPPDS
+2123 YEKTSRSQPDDN
-2135 EHDDRKRG
+2135 EHDDHKRG

-2154 PQDEKVDGSLS
+2154 PQDDKVDGSLS

-2175 SSRRGRKSSPGS
+2175 SARRGRKSSPGS

-2209 KSNSTSQLSAT
+2209 KSSSTSQLSAT
-2220 DSERLAHRGT
+2220 
-2230 RSFAGFLVWD
+2230 
-2240 HPYHRISKLN
+2240 
-2250 PTTQVDEVFLFLREC
+2250 EC
-2265 SVGGVFVGSGVAEAR
+2265 GIGGIFVGSGVAEAR

-2302 PYQRFESGK
+2302 PYQRFEPGR
-2311 QSGSVASDTAGSL
+2311 QSGSLASDTAGSL

-2339 RMSGETGQLRDFIED
+2339 RMTGETGQLRDFIED

-2368 RCLGEIQLSLSQ
+2368 RCLGEIQLSLTQ
-2380 KKGFLEVE
+2380 KKGYLEVE

-2400 TKAIPASYVK
+2400 TKAIPAPYVK

-2425 TAARKTL
+2425 AAAGRKTL
-2432 DPFYQQS
+2432 EPFYQQS

-2461 LEGKKVFMGIAQIVL
+2461 FEGRKVFMGIAQIVL
-2476 DELNLNEMV
+2476 DELNLNELV

-2501 PSLALSRRSSATSLE
+2501 PSVALSRRSSATSLE

>member
-44 KILEERIRACSEKHK
+44 TILEERIRACSEKHK

-96 GGKVTLRSTK
+96 GGKVTLRSNK

-125 QWITKTG
+125 QWITKAG
-132 LAAGDNAMVRR
+132 LAAGDNAMLRR

-179 LLLSSG
+179 LLLRSG

-219 SLPTPHVAPSHQAQQ
+219 SLPTPHVASPHQMQQ

-262 YQQRQRPIYPDQNTD
+262 YQRQRPIYPDQNTD

-282 QPMVEAGPPRS
+282 GQPTVEAGPPRS
-293 AVHPPQQHSVHQT
+293 AVHPTQQHSVHQT
-306 QSAHTPQSVGQGGG
+306 QSAHPPQPMGGQVG

-355 HTGGPISMSGG
+355 HTGGPISMSSG

-377 YNMAAMTIEYNGHHP
+377 HNMAAMTIEYNGHHP

-399 ENTLVRRSFRR
+399 ESTLVRRSFRR
-410 SGDEWRADSRRFTER
+410 SGDEWRSDSRRFTER
-425 RGKKTVRFDG
+425 RGKKTVRFHG

-485 PWQVSRDGQKIIGHM
+485 PLSWQVSRDGQKIIGHM
-500 VLRKQSGSGSSSS
+500 VLRKQPGSGSASSSS

-558 NGRSLQGKSFGEV
+558 NGRSLQGKSFREV

-578 RQDPQ
+578 RQEPQ
-583 VELVVSRNISSTAG
+583 VELVVSRNLSSTTGPVTMPAG
-597 PMATGGPMTGGPM
+597 LTPTAPMPS
-610 AVRKTAQ
+610 RKIAAQ
-617 TQWRQKHPETISGPQ
+617 IQWRQKHPETISGPQ
-632 HHKELYDA
+632 QPHHKDYMIFRIPGLKKCILWELYDA

-649 TSPGSPDFHAR
+649 TSPGSPDLHAQGR
-660 GHARHLRH
+660 ARHLRH
-668 ASSNANVGGN
+668 TSGNANVGGN
-678 LQVKLSFDPVA
+678 LQVKLSFDSVA

-742 NQTFVYEGIRRVS
+742 NQTFIYDGIRRP
-755 ELRKRALEI
+755 ELRKRALEV

-774 NDFLGEV
+774 NDFLGEAI
-781 VLELGA
+781 LELA
-787 ARFDEEAEWH
+787 TAHLDEEPEWH
-797 PLTGHSEHRHIG
+797 PLTGHGEHRHIG

-840 SECDITDCDGSR
+840 SECDITDCDVSR

-888 ERELCMD
+888 ERELCID

-906 QGRKRALI
+906 QGRKRAAIMI

-933 RGMMSHRS
+933 RGMMGHRS

-966 LSPPEHRSI
+966 LSPPEHRSML
-975 PYSHGFV
+975 YSHGYV

-998 PKKRQLPLIPSAL
+998 PKKRQLPLIPTAL
-1011 KERAAQDLEERARF
+1011 KERAVQDPEERARF
-1025 MRHRS
+1025 MRHRN
-1030 RQVHTYR
+1030 RQVHTTYR
-1037 STGMGGWERHYSGLS
+1037 STGTGGWEKHYSGLS

-1058 IDHDPLS
+1058 IDQDPLS
-1065 LPHSHAYRMHRPR
+1065 LPHSHPYRMHRPR
-1078 RGHLSPDKDVL
+1078 RGNLSPDKDVL

-1099 VASVTSSAFS
+1099 IASVTSSAFS

-1117 SRGLIKMR
+1117 SRGLIPTVKNVLIPGVISPMPLPPRRNRRRHRLRVPCSECHCPNNNPTKPRSNNPSKHNPTPHPLVRSKSAVVRSLYRKMR

-1155 MLKPEELTG
+1155 LLKPEELTG
-1164 SSKKRIPEIYVED
+1164 SSKNRIPEIYVED

-1197 PYQLEAGTRRRSRS
+1197 PYQVDSGMRRRSRS
-1211 WQDRGGRGAKSRHHL
+1211 WQDRTGRTAKSRHHL

-1232 DVTDDLGIRNLDVSL
+1232 DLTDDHGIRNLDVSL

-1263 DVLHDTYADRYAG
+1263 DVLHDTYADRYG
-1276 FGLGAGMLSRRAKS
+1276 FGLGTGMLSRRAKS

-1311 KLKKNL
+1311 KLKKNM

-1333 QSKSYFDSNGDEKMP
+1333 QSKSYFDSNSDDKMP
-1348 KILLDREKNYDY
+1348 KILLNREKNYDY

-1385 PRFDKQGLETTGGTV
+1385 PRFDKQNIDMDLAGKGYH
-1400 SVIKPY
+1400 SY
-1406 RPYELSEENSF
+1406 DLSEENSF
-1417 SSDDQTI
+1417 SSDDQI
-1424 GFVEDPLLLGR
+1424 GLRNVLGR
-1435 EDPTKRKYREST
+1435 EDPTKRKYR
-1447 GFQIDHDPSTFARDV
+1447 DSTFQEHDSAF
-1462 SEKRSKGLDTDN
+1462 GLDISKKRTKNLDSDICDPAN

-1482 EASVDKYRGRDRSRK
+1482 EALSSAGKYGPDRDITCSSMHAASDLEHYDNQRTSGRS
-1497 KIPRSS
+1497 
-1503 TRGIVPDFERYEGER
+1503 R
-1518 RRRTAT
+1518 RRR
-1524 IEASSRGRAKSSES
+1524 KSSES
-1538 YLENGGYDG
+1538 YLENGYDG
-1547 YVEWDVEGYDDE
+1547 YNWDIEYDE
-1559 GFVDRG
+1559 GFIDRG
-1565 NTDDYEQQQQE
+1565 NVDEYGH
-1576 QQQQQQQ
+1576 
-1583 QQQRRRRRRRRM
+1583 RL
-1595 YEDYEDENV
+1595 YDYEDENIPRTD
-1604 AIEMYEDDYY
+1604 AEMYEDDYY
-1614 GGREERGDGGRGRR
+1614 RR
-1628 KRRQYAVTDGEYAT
+1628 KDSSRSSRRKKRSSQYVDADYI
-1642 DGDYRDYR
+1642 GDYRDYR
-1650 SAEEYDYEA
+1650 SAEEYDYQA
-1659 HSGPEYGRAD
+1659 HSGPECVGAD
-1669 AAYQENTFPR
+1669 AYQDNTLPR
-1679 RRRRRSRREG
+1679 RRKRRSRRG
-1689 REASSTG
+1689 SREVSTG
-1696 IYENLEA
+1696 VYENLP
-1703 AAYRRR
+1703 YRDTISSTR
-1709 DEGTLLAVPTF
+1709 GTLTIPSL
-1720 SESKRMMLQRA
+1720 SDSKRMMLQRA

-1746 ERAERARRLLHR
+1746 DRAERARRLYR
-1758 RKRNASCPEAREL
+1758 RKRNSSCPEAREL
-1771 RYYDPPRRKGGEEEE
+1771 RYYDPPRRKD
-1786 EEERRT
+1786 EERST

-1807 VVCADCFRERSGG
+1807 VVCADCFRQKNVTGTVVSDGIRSGYYDG
-1820 GGGAMV
+1820 
-1826 RGEGIGPVYKDVEQV
+1826 EQV
-1841 TPRDGYSMESRYDYE
+1841 RDGYVDSRYDYE
-1856 NVVESRGEH
+1856 NVQTRDYREPYELVRSGSLRSSSQYRG
-1865 YAGSYGE
+1865 
-1872 APPPPS
+1872 
-1878 RAGRGGVSEY
+1878 
-1888 RVRRKTS
+1888 RRKTS

-1902 AMSGYYELGRSG
+1902 AMSYELGRSG
-1914 WLARKV
+1914 SFSRKS
-1920 EERRPSIESRH
+1920 EERRPSVESRY
-1931 RYYRRR
+1931 RYRRR
-1937 NSSCPEA
+1937 NSSCPEP

-1949 LEKREE
+1949 LEKR
-1955 QERHAQQAQRHPSQ
+1955 QQQQRHQQAQQHPSQ
-1969 QQAQQQGSKRNVAIS
+1969 QQQQGSKRNVAIS

-2035 SDTAKNYHPRAV
+2035 SDTTKNYHPRAV

-2054 NTKSSPRD
+2054 NTKLSRRD
-2062 NYDDSTV
+2062 NFTDTAV
-2069 ATPSSSSSIRRHSR
+2069 TSSSSPTSSTRRRSR
-2083 KKTVADDASTAAVN
+2083 KKTAADDASAAVN
-2097 RQRDDGRDRRSS
+2097 QQRDDARDRRSS
-2109 SMPESSEYTGQSGS
+2109 SMPESSEYSQSGS
-2123 YEKPSRSQPPDS
+2123 YEKPSRTQPGDN
-2135 EHDDRKRG
+2135 EHDDHKRG

-2220 DSERLAHRGT
+2220 G
-2230 RSFAGFLVWD
+2230 
-2240 HPYHRISKLN
+2240 
-2250 PTTQVDEVFLFLREC
+2250 
-2265 SVGGVFVGSGVAEAR
+2265 
-2280 AGLSSRKRNS
+2280 RKRRLGFGKKGK
-2290 TPSSIQRSEEIV
+2290 SSFTVHRSEEV
-2302 PYQRFESGK
+2302 LPE
-2311 QSGSVASDTAGSL
+2311 DTASGRSGRQP
-2324 NSISSSEGSSWSPSL
+2324 SSASSDGEGSGDGDSWSPSL
-2339 RMSGETGQLRDFIED
+2339 RMTGETGQLRDFIED

-2368 RCLGEIQLSLSQ
+2368 RCLGEIQLSLTQ
-2380 KKGFLEVE
+2380 KKGYLEVE

-2425 TAARKTL
+2425 MAARKTL

-2461 LEGKKVFMGIAQIVL
+2461 LEGRKVFMGIAQIVL